1 MESIY
6 LSDIENINISS
17 LDVFDKREYLKQL
30 KDYIIEY
37 RTNLSL
43 PSNVLY
49 GVEIEYKGVDKSN
62 LDEIIYEYPSFSSV
76 EERNIE
82 VGGEL
87 VSIPLKDDYKN
98 WYDMKEILD
107 ILNSFEGI
115 EKDTGT
121 GSHVHVSANTLGTY
135 DNFLKFLLLYSIY
148 EGVIYRFGY
157 MNRCNPRETMISCA
171 VPSSIEL
178 SQDYHDFLE
187 GLSCREIRKKY
198 DRFHGI
204 NLTNL
209 KSLDKYKEK
218 NTIEFRMANG
228 TFDPVLWQNIINFYT
243 KFLLATHK
251 DLDVERLEYLM
262 YRYNIN
268 RMNYQGFDKYD
279 LDLAIEFADIV
290 FDNILDKTN
299 FLKQYIKDGTETQN
313 EFNVHMCKKFTRS

>member
-1 MESIY
+1 MDSKY
-6 LSDIENINISS
+6 LSDIENINITS
-17 LDVFDKREYLKQL
+17 LNVFDRRDYLKQL
-30 KDYIIEY
+30 KNYVMDY

-43 PSNVLY
+43 PSDVTF

-62 LDEIIYEYPSFSSV
+62 LDDIIYNYPSFKSV

-98 WYDMKEILD
+98 WYDIKEILG
-107 ILNSFEGI
+107 ILDSFEGI

-121 GSHVHVSANTLGTY
+121 GAHVHISANTIGNY

-148 EGVIYRFGY
+148 EGIIYRFAY
-157 MNRCNPRETMISCA
+157 MNRCNPRETLISCA
-171 VPSSIEL
+171 VPFSIEL
-178 SQDYHDFLE
+178 SQDYPSFLE
-187 GLSCREIRKKY
+187 ELSCREIRKKY

-209 KSLDKYKEK
+209 KSLDKYKDK

-228 TFDPVLWQNIINFYT
+228 TFDPVLWQNIINFYS

-251 DLDVERLEYLM
+251 DLDVDKLEYLM
-262 YRYNIN
+262 YRYNID
-268 RMNYQGFDKYD
+268 RTNYSDFDKYD
-279 LDLAIEFADIV
+279 MCLATEFADII
-290 FDNILDKTN
+290 FDNMLDKTN
-299 FLKQYIKDGTETQN
+299 FLRQYMKDGGPTQDAYN
-313 EFNVHMCKKFTRS
+313 PVMCRKFTK